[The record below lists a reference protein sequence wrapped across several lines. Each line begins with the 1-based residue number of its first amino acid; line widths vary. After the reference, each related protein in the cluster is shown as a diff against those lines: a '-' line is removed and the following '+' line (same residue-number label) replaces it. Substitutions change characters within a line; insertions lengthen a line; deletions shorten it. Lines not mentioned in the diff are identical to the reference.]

1 MFTPNGGCQKEYAQG
16 ARGAGN
22 GRMHRTEGRWYL
34 FFREIALEIA
44 WEIGARFRARFR
56 GGDGQTERDACSAE
70 GEGGS
75 ASWGTRRHT
84 SAASAAST
92 AASATASAA
101 SAAELVYRRTGHNWF
116 MASWERRAPHGP
128 RFHDG
133 SAFTNGIRV
142 TTLKRKPKVD
152 CF

>member
-1 MFTPNGGCQKEYAQG
+1 MT
-16 ARGAGN
+16 R
-22 GRMHRTEGRWYL
+22 EGR
-34 FFREIALEIA
+34 RVK
-44 WEIGARFRARFR
+44 GAAPCPCTERTACRSRRTTCAHGRSHWRLCMGDRSHRFRARFR